1 MYIASYTT
9 RKETTLNLNT
19 IIIALSWGALSGYL
33 ILRTLDSGL
42 AIIFCLHGLLMTRWK
57 RLANKAKPGQVRYS
71 IILRQLLQTVLYGIL
86 FSFLLNFG
94 DNFSQR
100 KFHFSYQGSE
110 GILWGAV
117 VMIVAIIFLRAS
129 WRRMIVTWKM
139 THTFDYAEKQQ
150 RTFLLKG

>member
-1 MYIASYTT
+1 M
-9 RKETTLNLNT
+9 NLNT

-33 ILRTLDSGL
+33 ILRTLESGL

-71 IILRQLLQTVLYGIL
+71 IILRLLLRTVLYGAL
-86 FSFLLNFG
+86 FSFLLKVG
-94 DNFSQR
+94 DNFIQR
-100 KFHFSYQGSE
+100 KFHFNYQGAD

-117 VMIVAIIFLRAS
+117 VTIVAIIFLRAS
-129 WRRMIVTWKM
+129 WRRLIFTWKM
-139 THTFDYAEKQQ
+139 THQFDYAEKQQ